1 MNPPSDKSV
10 LLARVSSTR
19 EVLAGDLE
27 GLGRAFDVPSR
38 IRSSFRLHPIAW
50 VGGAVAVGVAAAM
63 LFRKGG
69 KGGGLSQWRPMLLG
83 TLGFLGNRAL
93 TLSLPALRELFET
106 ELNRWLERHRPV
118 STEAGS
124 REG

>member
-1 MNPPSDKSV
+1 MNPPSDKSE
-10 LLARVSSTR
+10 LLARISSTR
-19 EVLAGDLE
+19 TALVGELS
-27 GLGRAFDVPSR
+27 GLGHALNVPSR
-38 IRSSFRLHPIAW
+38 LRSSFRLHPLAW
-50 VGGAVAVGVAAAM
+50 VGGAVTLGVAVAM

-93 TLSLPALRELFET
+93 TLSMPALGEILET
-106 ELNRWLERHRPV
+106 EVSRWLERRRPV

>member
-1 MNPPSDKSV
+1 MMPPSDKNE

-19 EVLAGDLE
+19 TALVGDLG
-27 GLGRAFDVPSR
+27 GLGHALDVPSR

-63 LFRKGG
+63 LFRKNG

-93 TLSLPALRELFET
+93 TLSLPALREVFET
-106 ELNRWLERHRPV
+106 ELNRWLERRRPV

-124 REG
+124 PEG